1 MRRISALFLS
11 GILFLSACGVATT
24 QPTATP
30 TALPTPT
37 LSPTPAPSPTYGWDS
52 QGWNLAWSDEFDVAT
67 INPKNWTYDTGTAG
81 MANNGELEDYT
92 NRPENVRVENG
103 MLIIEARSE
112 SYEGARYTS
121 ARLKS
126 QSLQEFQYGR
136 IEARMKLPYGQGIW
150 PAFWMLG
157 NDIGRTASWPG
168 CGEIDILEYIGKTP
182 DTIYQTIHGPGYS
195 GGKGVGSHIALTAD
209 SLNNNFHVY
218 AIEWAANEI
227 RWFVDDQEVFK
238 ATPAQIPTG
247 TQWVY
252 DHPFFIILNVAVG
265 GGWPGYPNSTTVFPQ
280 QLVVDYVRV
289 YQKP

>member
-1 MRRISALFLS
+1 MKRIAFLAMI
-11 GILFLSACGVATT
+11 GILFLTACASAA
-24 QPTATP
+24 
-30 TALPTPT
+30 
-37 LSPTPAPSPTYGWDS
+37 PTYGWNS
-52 QGWNLAWSDEFDVAT
+52 QGWNLAWSDEFNGST
-67 INPKNWTYDTGTAG
+67 INPKNWTYDTGGTG
-81 MANNGELEDYT
+81 WGNGELEYYT
-92 NRPENVRVENG
+92 NRPENARVEKG

-112 SYEGARYTS
+112 QYSGLSYTS

-126 QSLQEFQYGR
+126 QNLQEFQYGR
-136 IEARMKLPYGQGIW
+136 IEARMKLPSGQGIW

-157 NDIGRTASWPG
+157 NDIGRTAAWPN

-218 AIEWAANEI
+218 AIEWATNEI

-238 ATPAQIPTG
+238 ATPAQIPAG

-252 DHPFFIILNVAVG
+252 DHPFFIILNLAVG